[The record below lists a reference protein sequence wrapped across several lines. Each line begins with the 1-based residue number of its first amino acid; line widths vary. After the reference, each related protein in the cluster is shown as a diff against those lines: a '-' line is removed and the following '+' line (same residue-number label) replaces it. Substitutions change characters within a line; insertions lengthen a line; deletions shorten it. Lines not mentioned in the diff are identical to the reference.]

1 MEYINTLDF
10 ARQQDQADPLRKF
23 RSQFYFPIVNGKQ
36 AIYFTGNSLGLQPR
50 SVQDHVLREL
60 EDWATYGVEGHFH
73 AHIPWYH
80 YKEHLK
86 GSVSRLLGASED
98 EVVVMNSL
106 TVNLHLLL
114 VSFYRPRP
122 ERYKLICEYD
132 AFPSDLYALQSQAH
146 FHGYDP
152 DDAIIYLKP
161 REGEYCLRHEDVLRA
176 IDEAGD
182 TLATVMLGAVNYYTG
197 QFFDLGAIAERAH
210 RAGATCGFNLAHATG
225 NVPLQ
230 LHDWDVDFACFC
242 SYKYLNAG
250 PGGVSGVFVHE
261 RHLREDLPRFAGWWG
276 NDPDSRFRIPR
287 QFVPVPAASAWAL
300 SNDPVLPMAALKASL
315 DIFDE
320 AGMEA
325 LRRKS
330 ELLTGYAE
338 YVIDEVNRRRH
349 AGPEHAIRIITPSE
363 PRERG
368 CQLSLV
374 VPDNGKEV
382 FGQLTAKGVISDW
395 RDPDV
400 IRIAP
405 VALYNTFEDV
415 FLFGDI
421 LAGILAE

>member
-197 QFFDLGAIAERAH
+197 QFFDLGAIAEMDLEVAH
-210 RAGATCGFNLAHATG
+210 
-225 NVPLQ
+225 
-230 LHDWDVDFACFC
+230 
-242 SYKYLNAG
+242 
-250 PGGVSGVFVHE
+250 
-261 RHLREDLPRFAGWWG
+261 
-276 NDPDSRFRIPR
+276 
-287 QFVPVPAASAWAL
+287 
-300 SNDPVLPMAALKASL
+300 VL
-315 DIFDE
+315 
-320 AGMEA
+320 
-325 LRRKS
+325 
-330 ELLTGYAE
+330 
-338 YVIDEVNRRRH
+338 
-349 AGPEHAIRIITPSE
+349 
-363 PRERG
+363 
-368 CQLSLV
+368 
-374 VPDNGKEV
+374 
-382 FGQLTAKGVISDW
+382 
-395 RDPDV
+395 
-400 IRIAP
+400 
-405 VALYNTFEDV
+405 
-415 FLFGDI
+415 
-421 LAGILAE
+421 